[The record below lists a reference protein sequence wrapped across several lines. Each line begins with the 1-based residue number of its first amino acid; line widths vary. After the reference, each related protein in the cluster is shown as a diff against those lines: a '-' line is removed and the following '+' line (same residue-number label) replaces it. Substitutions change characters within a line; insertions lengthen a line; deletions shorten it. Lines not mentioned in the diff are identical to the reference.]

1 MRTPSV
7 SLTPEGWPS
16 ILLAGACTLV
26 FALLGWAIAAVLG
39 LVALALLVNFFRDP
53 ERFTPHEPGL
63 AVAPADGR
71 VIKVGPAVDP
81 VTGEERTVVCIFM
94 NVFNVHVNR
103 SPVAGIVTDRRYWP
117 GKFINASFDKAS
129 EHNERMAVQVTEPGG
144 SAFTMVQI
152 AGLLARRI
160 IPWAETG
167 DALARGQRYGMIKFG
182 SRVDVYLPSD
192 YRPSVSVGVH
202 TAAGQTVIAERLG

>member
-1 MRTPSV
+1 MRTPSL

-16 ILLAGACTLV
+16 ILLAGAATLV
-26 FALLGWAIAAVLG
+26 FALLGWPIPAIAG
-39 LVALALLVNFFRDP
+39 LVILALLVNFFRDP
-53 ERFTPHEPGL
+53 ERFVPHGPGL

-81 VTGEERTVVCIFM
+81 MSGEERTVVCIFM

-103 SPVAGIVTDRRYWP
+103 APVAGIVTDRRYWA
-117 GKFINASFDKAS
+117 GKYLNASFDKAS
-129 EHNERMAVQVTEPGG
+129 ELNERMALQVTEPGG
-144 SAFTMVQI
+144 ATFTMVQI
-152 AGLLARRI
+152 AGLIARRI
-160 IPWAETG
+160 IPWAEVG

-192 YRPSVSVGVH
+192 YIPKVTVGEH